1 MTDKTNLEIYR
12 TEDNTVTKFI
22 HADGSE
28 TAIKA
33 VPSQSTF
40 VDKETGAIDI
50 RFTDR
55 NKYSIF
61 ISSSTGC
68 YLKCPFCHL
77 TIKNSVYKKLDTV
90 GVLQNIKDALK
101 HEIHTR
107 PELKNRFVK
116 ICWMGM
122 GDAINQPNMVYDV
135 TIELMDW
142 IMDRGYAVGLDSVD
156 VSTVMPNVDDRWIGI
171 FAQLN
176 KELEKYPLNPDTAM
190 VEQAEMA
197 THSTYTDRSLF
208 RLFYSL
214 HSAMQTT
221 RNEMV
226 PNTTALATAVI
237 KLKRLQE
244 KGVSI
249 LFHQLFVE
257 GLNDKDRE
265 IDVLVEFLNN
275 HFPENELRVL
285 RYNFCDKSPYRE
297 WESIIGQLGQR
308 LKGHQKI
315 KIQTSAGS
323 EVQAACGQFL
333 VSQPKPIKIV
343 K

>member
-1 MTDKTNLEIYR
+1 MTTSNLEIYR
-12 TEDNTVTKFI
+12 TQDGSVTKFV

-40 VDKETGAIDI
+40 IDKETGVVDI
-50 RFTDR
+50 RLTDR

-77 TIKNSVYKKLDTV
+77 TIKNSIYKRLKPA
-90 GVLQNIKDALK
+90 GVLQNIKDALTD
-101 HEIHTR
+101 ELAIR
-107 PELKNRFVK
+107 PELGKRFVK

-122 GDAINQPNMVYDV
+122 GDAINQPDMVYDV
-135 TIELMDW
+135 TIGLLDW
-142 IMDRGYAVGLDSVD
+142 IMANGYAVGLDSVD
-156 VSTVMPNVDDRWIGI
+156 VSTVMPNVADSWIGV
-171 FAQLN
+171 FSHLN
-176 KELEKYPLNPDTAM
+176 KELSKYPLNPDTAL

-197 THSTYTDRSLF
+197 THSKYTDRSLF

-214 HSAMQTT
+214 HSASQTT
-221 RNEMV
+221 RNNMV
-226 PNTTALATAVI
+226 PNTTALATATM
-237 KLKRLQE
+237 KLKLLQE
-244 KGVSI
+244 KGVSV

-257 GLNDKDRE
+257 GLNDKDSE
-265 IDVLVEFLNN
+265 IDSLVNYMN
-275 HFPENELRVL
+275 THFPDNELRIL
-285 RYNFCDKSPYRE
+285 RYNFCDRSPYKE
-297 WESIIGQLGQR
+297 WESIIKDIGNR
-308 LKGHQKI
+308 LKNHEKI
-315 KIQTSAGS
+315 KIQTSAGA

-333 VSQPKPIKIV
+333 VAQPRPVRIV

>member
-1 MTDKTNLEIYR
+1 MSITRNLEIYR
-12 TEDNTVTKFI
+12 TEDGSVTKFV
-22 HADGSE
+22 HPDGSE

-40 VDKETGAIDI
+40 VDKDTGEIEI
-50 RFTDR
+50 RLTDR

-68 YLKCPFCHL
+68 YLACPFCHL
-77 TIKNSVYKKLDTV
+77 TIKNSTYKKLKADAI
-90 GVLQNIKDALK
+90 LQNIKEALTD
-101 HEIHTR
+101 EIRVR
-107 PELKNRFVK
+107 PELSKRYVK

-122 GDAINQPNMVYDV
+122 GDALNQPDMVYDV
-135 TIELMDW
+135 SLKLMDW
-142 IMDRGYAVGLDSVD
+142 IMENNYALGLDSVD
-156 VSTVMPNVDDRWIGI
+156 LSTVLPQVGERWIAH
-171 FAQLN
+171 FSKLN
-176 KELEKYPLNPDTAM
+176 KILEKYPLNPDTAL

-214 HSAMQTT
+214 HSAAQTT
-221 RNEMV
+221 RDNMV
-226 PNTTALATAVI
+226 PNTTALARAVI
-237 KLKRLQE
+237 LLKRLQDE
-244 KGVSI
+244 GVSI

-257 GLNDKDRE
+257 GLNDRDQE
-265 IDVLVEFLNN
+265 IDTLVEFMNKN
-275 HFPENELRVL
+275 FPNNELRIL
-285 RYNFCDKSPYRE
+285 RYNFCDNSPYKE

-308 LKGHQKI
+308 LKSHKKI

-333 VSQPKPIKIV
+333 VAQPRPV
-343 K
+343 RGL

>member
-1 MTDKTNLEIYR
+1 MNENLEIYR
-12 TEDNTVTKFI
+12 TEDGTVTKFI
-22 HADGSE
+22 HKDGSE

-40 VDKETGAIDI
+40 VDKETGEIDI
-50 RFTDR
+50 RLTDR

-68 YLKCPFCHL
+68 YMKCPFCHL
-77 TIKNSVYKKLDTV
+77 TIKDSIYKKLDTV

-101 HEIHTR
+101 DEIHIR

-122 GDAINQPNMVYDV
+122 GDAINQPEMVHDV
-135 TIELMDW
+135 TMELMDW
-142 IMDRGYAVGLDSVD
+142 IMDRGYAAGLDSVD
-156 VSTVMPNVDDRWIGI
+156 VSTVMPNVDPRWIGI
-171 FAQLN
+171 FAHLN
-176 KELEKYPLNPDTAM
+176 NALTKYPLNPDTAM

-214 HSAMQTT
+214 HSAIQTT
-221 RNEMV
+221 REKMV
-226 PNTTALATAVI
+226 PNSTPLATAI
-237 KLKRLQE
+237 QKLKRVQDS
-244 KGVSI
+244 GVSV

-257 GLNDKDRE
+257 GLNDRDNE
-265 IDVLVEFLNN
+265 IDALVEFMNAN
-275 HFPENELRVL
+275 FHDNELRIL
-285 RYNFCDKSPYRE
+285 RYNFCDKSPYKE
-297 WESIIGQLGQR
+297 WESIIKDIGTR
-308 LKGHQKI
+308 LKSHDKI

-333 VSQPKPIKIV
+333 VAFPKSIRKS
-343 K
+343 

>member
-1 MTDKTNLEIYR
+1 MSDHPNLEIFR
-12 TEDNTVTKFI
+12 TEDGTVTKFI
-22 HADGSE
+22 HSDGSE

-40 VDKETGAIDI
+40 IDKETGTVDI
-50 RFTDR
+50 RLTDR

-77 TIKNSVYKKLDTV
+77 TIKNSTYKKLKAN
-90 GVLQNIKDALK
+90 GVLQNIKDALEN
-101 HEIHTR
+101 EIGVR
-107 PELKNRFVK
+107 PDLKNRFVK

-122 GDAINQPNMVYDV
+122 GDALNQPDMVYDV
-135 TIELMDW
+135 TMELMDW
-142 IMDRGYAVGLDSVD
+142 IMENGYAAGLDSVD

-171 FAQLN
+171 FAHLN
-176 KELEKYPLNPDTAM
+176 NALTKYPLNPDTAM

-221 RNEMV
+221 RNNMV
-226 PNTTALATAVI
+226 PNTTALATATA
-237 KLKRLQE
+237 KLKKIQE
-244 KGVSI
+244 NGVSV

-257 GLNDKDRE
+257 GLNDRDSE
-265 IDVLVEFLNN
+265 IDVLVEYMNT
-275 HFPENELRVL
+275 HFPDNELRIL
-285 RYNFCDKSPYRE
+285 RYNFCDRSPYKE
-297 WESIIGQLGQR
+297 WDSIIGQLGQR
-308 LKGHQKI
+308 LKNHKKI

-333 VSQPKPIKIV
+333 VTQPRPIKIV